1 MKRTALLLLLVLLVC
16 LPGPAFAEP
25 VKDQRVLDAFDL
37 YMLSL
42 RDGDY
47 DTMASLMHPGELN
60 KLKSLMVLLGKA
72 ANDAGQFQQLSVLL
86 GGHESVESLQAAEP
100 DALFSDFMAGISKM
114 IPQLGEA
121 FKTAEVKLLGQVKE
135 GEDDPALHL
144 VYRMKFQMD
153 GVDIQAVDVSTMRLH
168 KGSYYFLVDEQAQ
181 GILKSIKKQ
190 LGAEENEVG

>member
-190 LGAEENEVG
+190 LGVEENEVG